1 MKRNI
6 GILLICIGCLGTLY
20 SGFHMINNQDSSD
33 NKTNNMQNK
42 FNEQAENIKKQQQE
56 VQKEYDKKKAIKELL
71 EGKKKIV
78 SGVLQKHPIREKNIL
93 HQSKIH

>member
-56 VQKEYDKKKAIKELL
+56 VQKEYDKKKA
-71 EGKKKIV
+71 
-78 SGVLQKHPIREKNIL
+78 EKGN
-93 HQSKIH
+93 